1 MPPAWLA
8 IEAIGRMEFDEA
20 RTVLRQDGQLLS
32 PATDASAY
40 AAFAAVFLE
49 LGFFDRAARSW
60 VFPAIESAESI
71 ESILARDVDG
81 RALLAATRPT
91 GRPNRCPRPRG
102 RALG

>member
-1 MPPAWLA
+1 
-8 IEAIGRMEFDEA
+8 MEFDEA

-60 VFPAIESAESI
+60 VFPAIESVESI

-91 GRPNRCPRPRG
+91 GARRTDAPVRADG
-102 RALG
+102 RVG